1 MDTIVVAYVTAK
13 MVERVIQ
20 RVGTAIVQTVGL
32 VSSANIHANLVTM
45 GDIAGQSVSVR
56 MSSFVTMSLAHAEV
70 KVVIVLFTYGETNA
84 NTLVSVSMVE
94 FVEKNREENVNVL
107 MATLGTCVNL
117 VSECCRL
124 QVIRLYRV
132 TSSSQ
137 RIQ

>member
-56 MSSFVTMSLAHAEV
+56 MSSFVTMSLAHVEV
-70 KVVIVLFTYGETNA
+70 KVVIVLFNYGGTNA
-84 NTLVSVSMVE
+84 NTLVPASTAE
-94 FVEKNREENVNVL
+94 FAKNREENVNVV
-107 MATLGTCVNL
+107 MATLGTCVNS

-124 QVIRLYRV
+124 SVIRLYRV
-132 TSSSQ
+132 ISSSQ